1 MRATGQ
7 TPEQAA
13 AAKKETMLLIGAIVA
28 TLSVI
33 SGIMVSPYA
42 SILFPYNVLIGIQ
55 DLRCLVNGS
64 PLRHCLPGA
73 PEG

>member
-1 MRATGQ
+1 MQVEQFIESIFPTPVEPKAVAARAQMRATGQ

-33 SGIMVSPYA
+33 SGIMVRPYA
-42 SILFPYNVLIGIQ
+42 SILFP
-55 DLRCLVNGS
+55 
-64 PLRHCLPGA
+64 
-73 PEG
+73 